1 MGATAA
7 PPRLERREPYNPNL
21 FLDGLLCERSPISIW
36 KRCPVVV
43 DGGPFPGGVKNGH
56 GFDRRSGCCL
66 KFL

>member
-7 PPRLERREPYNPNL
+7 PPRLERWKPSNPNL
-21 FLDGLLCERSPISIW
+21 FLGGLLFECSPISIW

-56 GFDRRSGCCL
+56 GFDRRSGCYL
-66 KFL
+66 ELL